1 MEDQALCNRIARGSQ
16 PGILAADQK
25 GTRDGMAHQT
35 YLLSLP
41 VDLTAL
47 ETVTIDG
54 VDYHLKA
61 AP

>member
-1 MEDQALCNRIARGSQ
+1 
-16 PGILAADQK
+16 
-25 GTRDGMAHQT
+25 MAHQT

-54 VDYHLKA
+54 VDFHLTDA
-61 AP
+61 A